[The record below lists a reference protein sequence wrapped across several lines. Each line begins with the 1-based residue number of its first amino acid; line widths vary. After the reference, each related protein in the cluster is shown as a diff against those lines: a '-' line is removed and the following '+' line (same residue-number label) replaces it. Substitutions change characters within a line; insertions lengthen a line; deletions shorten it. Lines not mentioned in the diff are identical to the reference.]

1 MFSILLRVLLIISL
15 VLNGSGY
22 AVASTHMQMGHMDTA
37 VLAPPSA
44 AERVATAEPP
54 CHQDQHNSAS
64 ASAAQL
70 PDTAPAAAPGKSK
83 HPAPDCCKFGACSC
97 ACVHQAQAAVPAYS
111 LRYTVI
117 EHAGVVRPMQPG
129 HVAPTLP
136 HLIRP
141 PIG

>member
-22 AVASTHMQMGHMDTA
+22 AVASTHMQMGHMDMA
-37 VLAPPSA
+37 VSTPQSA
-44 AERVATAEPP
+44 TDRVVTAEPP
-54 CHQDQHNSAS
+54 CPQDQHNGAS
-64 ASAAQL
+64 TSAAQR
-70 PDTAPAAAPGKSK
+70 PDTAPNPAPGKSK

-97 ACVHQAQAAVPAYS
+97 ACVHQAQAAVPAYT
-111 LRYTVI
+111 LRYAVI
-117 EHAGVVRPMQPG
+117 EHAGGVRPMKLG